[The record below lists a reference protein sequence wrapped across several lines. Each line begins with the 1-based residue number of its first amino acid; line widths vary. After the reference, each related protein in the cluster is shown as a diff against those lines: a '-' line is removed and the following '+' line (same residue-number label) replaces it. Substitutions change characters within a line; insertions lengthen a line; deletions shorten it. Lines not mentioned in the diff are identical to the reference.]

1 MVRIKTGMDLA
12 LLLLL
17 LGAVI
22 GLLVAYDRSL
32 SIPLFCSF
40 VISLVVYGVL
50 ARVSL
55 SVARSLAW
63 AMLGLWMLGAW
74 YLISQYAHMGYPAK
88 IGLIHRL
95 GELGSRLTPTL
106 VLFSPPHRNVW
117 ATFVEGGPP
126 LALSLVLS
134 ARGRWQR
141 IAAAVALVSTGY
153 ALLLTASRGAWMG
166 LLCAGA
172 LAAICWGRRVLARRA
187 LARRTWLWVMVGLAT
202 LPLIVVSTVFV
213 LGPANVPGIQGALDS
228 ASSRGVLYANAA
240 HLLQDYALTGIGFG
254 DTFALAYSRY
264 ILLIRAPYLTY
275 AHDLLLAVWLNHG
288 VVGVLGLIVGCV
300 TLCRLLRRGLHQG
313 APALF
318 WGAALAVLVSSLHGI
333 TDATQYEGQGLTMPV
348 FYAQLGMLVASAPER
363 PVARRGP
370 GRMGAAVALG
380 LFVLLALA
388 WPAWWGIYLVN
399 RGAVL
404 QARADLAPQLPEA
417 EGIPLRAQAAAHYQ
431 QALGFWPAQT
441 MAHRRLG
448 LLALDAGDN
457 ETARSHLQRAW
468 EADPTHPASAHGLGY
483 ANLWSGR
490 LDAAEVLLSGRHNV
504 CQELSTWAWW
514 RRQRGEE
521 ALSQY
526 AIDLEMRLCR

>member
-22 GLLVAYDRSL
+22 GLLVA
-32 SIPLFCSF
+32 
-40 VISLVVYGVL
+40 
-50 ARVSL
+50 
-55 SVARSLAW
+55 
-63 AMLGLWMLGAW
+63 W
-74 YLISQYAHMGYPAK
+74 YLVSQYAHMGYPAK

-95 GELGSRLTPTL
+95 GELGSRLTPAL

-117 ATFVEGGPP
+117 ATFLEGGPP

-172 LAAICWGRRVLARRA
+172 LAAICWGRRA
-187 LARRTWLWVMVGLAT
+187 LARRSWLWVMVGVAT

-288 VVGVLGLIVGCV
+288 VVGVLGFIVGCV
-300 TLCRLLRRGLHQG
+300 ALYRLLRRGLHQG

-348 FYAQLGMLVASAPER
+348 FYAQLGLLVASAPER
-363 PVARRGP
+363 PASRRGP
-370 GRMGAAVALG
+370 GRMGAAFALG
-380 LFVLLALA
+380 IFVLLALA

-417 EGIPLRAQAAAHYQ
+417 ERIPLRAQAAAHYQ

-457 ETARSHLQRAW
+457 ETARAHLQRAW
-468 EADPTHPASAHGLGY
+468 EADPTHPANAHGLGY
-483 ANLWSGR
+483 ADLWSGR

-526 AIDLEMRLCR
+526 AIELEMRLCR